1 MRRNLHRA
9 AAAAALGLLGVI
21 IWATPVAAR
30 EPVDPGSLNP
40 APPASFG
47 ATCER
52 LGNQIVCK
60 LAFSD
65 PPFADEPSGIV
76 CGSTELLVSQTRDVV
91 GKRFYDANGDLLQR
105 HFREDLRGTLTNPAT
120 GKSVDWVARNTLIH
134 NLATPG
140 DIASGTTKVT
150 GQQARVFVAGG
161 GTILLDAG
169 RIVVD
174 EATGEILGS
183 SGPHHFDDY
192 FVRGDADAL
201 RAVCDAIA

>member
-1 MRRNLHRA
+1 MRRNLHRV
-9 AAAAALGLLGVI
+9 AAAAALGLIGVI

-30 EPVDPGSLNP
+30 KPVDPGSLNP
-40 APPASFG
+40 APPPSFG

-52 LGNQIVCK
+52 LGHQIVCE

-65 PPFADEPSGIV
+65 PPFSDEPSGII

-105 HFREDLRGTLTNPAT
+105 HFREDLSGTFTNPAT
-120 GKSVDWVARNTLIH
+120 GKSVNWVAYNTLVH

-140 DIASGTTKVT
+140 DIASGTTRVT

-169 RIVVD
+169 RIVGD
-174 EATGEILGS
+174 EATGEILSS

-201 RAVCDAIA
+201 QAICDALD

>member
-1 MRRNLHRA
+1 MRRNLHRV

-21 IWATPVAAR
+21 IWASPVAAR
-30 EPVDPGSLNP
+30 ESVDPGSLNP

-52 LGNQIVCK
+52 LGNQIVCD

-65 PPFADEPSGIV
+65 PPFANEPSGIV

-91 GKRFYDANGDLLQR
+91 GKRFYNANGDLLQR
-105 HFREDLRGTLTNPAT
+105 HFREDLSGTFTNPAT
-120 GKSVDWVARNTLIH
+120 GKSADWVAHNTVIH

-140 DIASGTTKVT
+140 DIASGTLRVT
-150 GQQARVFVAGG
+150 GQQARVSVAGG
-161 GTILLDAG
+161 GTILMDAG
-169 RIVVD
+169 RIVGD
-174 EATGEILGS
+174 EATGEILSS

-201 RAVCDAIA
+201 QAICDALD

>member
-40 APPASFG
+40 PPPASFG

-52 LGNQIVCK
+52 LGHQIVCE

-150 GQQARVFVAGG
+150 GQQARVFVASG

>member
-1 MRRNLHRA
+1 MRRNLHRV

-30 EPVDPGSLNP
+30 EPVDPSSLNP

-52 LGNQIVCK
+52 LGHQIVCE

-65 PPFADEPSGIV
+65 PPVANEPSGIV
-76 CGSTELLVSQTRDVV
+76 CGSTELFVSQTRDVV
-91 GKRFYDANGDLLQR
+91 GKRFYDADGDLLQR
-105 HFREDLRGTLTNPAT
+105 HFREDLNGTFTNPAT
-120 GKSVDWVARNTLIH
+120 GKSADWVAHNTVIH
-134 NLATPG
+134 DLATPG
-140 DIASGTTKVT
+140 DIASGTTRIT

-174 EATGEILGS
+174 EATGEILS
-183 SGPHHFDDY
+183 SAGPHHFDDY

-201 RAVCDAIA
+201 QAICDALD